1 MASGWLLLLW
11 SLAWG
16 GGGGQLQDHL
26 PIRAGLEPLANHWFY
41 TTFDVNVSSRA
52 DLQRT
57 QCQPTQRL
65 ISMVQRSTLW
75 YAFRLQGRG
84 HRKKGVA
91 HRKPS
96 LLPVSGVHSMAQS
109 ILKIEGKFWYEGG
122 LRNLSTSICVA
133 LNIPPPWQL

>member
-11 SLAWG
+11 LAWGGG

-65 ISMVQRSTLW
+65 ISMVRIQTARAGTS
-75 YAFRLQGRG
+75 Q
-84 HRKKGVA
+84 KEVA

-96 LLPVSGVHSMAQS
+96 LLLVSSVHSMAQS